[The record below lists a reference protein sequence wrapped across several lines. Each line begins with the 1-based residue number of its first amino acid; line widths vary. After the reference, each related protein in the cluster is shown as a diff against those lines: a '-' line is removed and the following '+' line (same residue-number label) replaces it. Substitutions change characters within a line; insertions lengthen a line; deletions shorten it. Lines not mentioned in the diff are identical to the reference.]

1 MEDVVKVIKLP
12 LASSWS
18 LFQYCIAEMIGC
30 HETLL
35 RLGYKLSTEQATAK
49 PHSLETADEYEG
61 MQEAFLLELKVQ
73 VSLLKK
79 KSKKTAKVQ
88 KPLKVSIIDQHS
100 RNEKKVQDLTRD
112 KKLD

>member
-12 LASSWS
+12 LDSSWS

-30 HETLL
+30 HKTL

-49 PHSLETADEYEG
+49 PHSLKTVDEYEG
-61 MQEAFLLELKVQ
+61 MQEEFLLELKVQ

-79 KSKKTAKVQ
+79 KSKKTTKVQ
-88 KPLKVSIIDQHS
+88 KPLKVSIINRCS